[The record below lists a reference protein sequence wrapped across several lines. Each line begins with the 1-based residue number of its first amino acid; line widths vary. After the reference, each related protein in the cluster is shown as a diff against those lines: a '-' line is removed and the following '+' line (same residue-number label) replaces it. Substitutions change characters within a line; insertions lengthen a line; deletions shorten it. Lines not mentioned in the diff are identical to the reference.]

1 VQISLRSHLIAGTA
15 AVVGAGAI
23 AMNPVVGAQLSLPSV
38 AVPSV
43 ASVALAGLDSPIT
56 ELLSTVI
63 LGSQYLF
70 NTTVNPLLAASWP
83 YSGMGTIGGI
93 PVFPAALASPTAGG
107 YSSLGLVPQF
117 IDDALPAI
125 SQLGYNGS
133 DYLAVSA
140 AGLGGAGVLLSEG
153 VWNAAG
159 EALTLN
165 ISGAISTLISSVQ
178 AAGSLALASGAYV
191 LGGVVARAE
200 AVVNYLVAE
209 VPTLIGAT
217 VGQITAVV
225 NSAVAVVTNTV
236 AAIGGGD
243 LGGAYNAVVDGLL
256 GPSGIPGTLLNLT
269 IGAGV
274 QTAPITALTPAPYV
288 PATAF
293 VPSIRTEVQSLYKGL
308 AGALATPNPVSPP
321 VASVRK
327 AARSAASVAAPAA
340 VAAAADSSA
349 AAADS
354 SAPAEKP
361 AAHRASRKTARSA
374 STN

>member
-1 VQISLRSHLIAGTA
+1 
-15 AVVGAGAI
+15 
-23 AMNPVVGAQLSLPSV
+23 MNPVVGAQLSLPSV

>member
-70 NTTVNPLLAASWP
+70 NTTANPLLAASWP
-83 YSGMGTIGGI
+83 YAGFGQGI
-93 PVFPAALASPTAGG
+93 PVFPAALASPAAGG
-107 YSSLGLVPQF
+107 YSQVGLVPQ
-117 IDDALPAI
+117 IIADHLPAI
-125 SQLGYNGS
+125 SQLGINGS
-133 DYLAVSA
+133 QYLAASA
-140 AGLGGAGVLLSEG
+140 AGLVGAGILVNEG

-159 EALTLN
+159 ELLTLN

-236 AAIGGGD
+236 AAIGGGNFE
-243 LGGAYNAVVDGLL
+243 GAYNAVVDGLL
-256 GPSGIPGTLLNLT
+256 GPSGVPGTLLNLT

-274 QTAPITALTPAPYV
+274 QTAPIATFNPQTGAYTPT
-288 PATAF
+288 TAF
-293 VPSIRTEVQSLYKGL
+293 VPSVRTEVQSLVKGL
-308 AGALATPNPVSPP
+308 KTALATPNPVSPP

-327 AARSAASVAAPAA
+327 AARSAASVAAPA
-340 VAAAADSSA
+340 VAAAAGDSSA

-374 STN
+374 S

>member
-1 VQISLRSHLIAGTA
+1 
-15 AVVGAGAI
+15 
-23 AMNPVVGAQLSLPSV
+23 MGAQLSLPSI
-38 AVPSV
+38 ALPSV
-43 ASVALAGLDSPIT
+43 ANVALAGLDSPIS
-56 ELLSTVI
+56 ELLGTVI

-70 NTTVNPLLAASWP
+70 NTTANPLLAASWP
-83 YSGMGTIGGI
+83 SAGFGTAFGVP
-93 PVFPAALASPTAGG
+93 PVNYPLLPGALGASTAGG
-107 YSSLGLVPQF
+107 YSSVGLVPQI

-140 AGLGGAGVLLSEG
+140 AGLGGAGYLLSEG

-159 EALTLN
+159 ELLTLN
-165 ISGAISTLISSVQ
+165 IPGAISTLVSSVQ

-200 AVVNYLVAE
+200 AVVNYLVSELPA
-209 VPTLIGAT
+209 LIGGT
-217 VGQITAVV
+217 VAQVTTLV
-225 NSAVAVVTNTV
+225 NSVVKVVTNTV
-236 AAIGGGD
+236 GAIGAGN
-243 LGGAYNAVVDGLL
+243 LEGAFNSVVDGVF
-256 GPSGIPGTLLNLT
+256 GVTGVPGTLLNLT

-274 QTAPITALTPAPYV
+274 QYAPIATPNAAGVAAAFAPSV
-288 PATAF
+288 
-293 VPSIRTEVQSLYKGL
+293 RTEVQSLVKGV
-308 AGALATPNPVSPP
+308 ATALATPNPVSPP

-327 AARSAASVAAPAA
+327 AARSAASVARSAASVAAPA
-340 VAAAADSSA
+340 VAAPAGDSS

-361 AAHRASRKTARSA
+361 ATHRASRQAARAA

>member
-1 VQISLRSHLIAGTA
+1 
-15 AVVGAGAI
+15 
-23 AMNPVVGAQLSLPSV
+23 MGAQLSLPSV

-70 NTTVNPLLAASWP
+70 NTTANPLLAPSWP
-83 YSGMGTIGGI
+83 FSGMGTSGGA
-93 PVFPAALASPTAGG
+93 PVFPAALTSPAAGG
-107 YSSLGLVPQF
+107 YSSVGLVPQ
-117 IDDALPAI
+117 IIADHLPAI
-125 SQLGYNGS
+125 SQLGINGS
-133 DYLAVSA
+133 QYLAASA
-140 AGLGGAGVLLSEG
+140 AGLVGAGILVNEG

-159 EALTLN
+159 ELLTLN

-217 VGQITAVV
+217 VGQVTAVV
-225 NSAVAVVTNTV
+225 NSVVKVVTNSV
-236 AAIGGGD
+236 GAIGGGEF
-243 LGGAYNAVVDGLL
+243 GGAYNAVVDGLL
-256 GPSGIPGTLLNLT
+256 GPSGVPGTLLNLT

-274 QTAPITALTPAPYV
+274 QTAPITAFNPGPPPSYT

-293 VPSIRTEVQSLYKGL
+293 VPSVRTEVQSLVKGL
-308 AGALATPNPVSPP
+308 QGALATKNPVSPP

-327 AARSAASVAAPAA
+327 AARSAASVAAPA
-340 VAAAADSSA
+340 VAAAAGDSSA

>member
-1 VQISLRSHLIAGTA
+1 
-15 AVVGAGAI
+15 
-23 AMNPVVGAQLSLPSV
+23 MNPVMGAQLSLPSV

-70 NTTVNPLLAASWP
+70 NTTANPLLAASWP
-83 YSGMGTIGGI
+83 YAGFGQGF
-93 PVFPAALASPTAGG
+93 PVFPAALASPAAGG
-107 YSSLGLVPQF
+107 YSKVGLIPQ
-117 IDDALPAI
+117 IIADHLPAI
-125 SQLGYNGS
+125 SQLGVNGS
-133 DYLAVSA
+133 QYLAASA
-140 AGLGGAGVLLSEG
+140 AGLVGAGILVNEG

-159 EALTLN
+159 ELLTLN

-217 VGQITAVV
+217 VGQVTAVV
-225 NSAVAVVTNTV
+225 NSVVKVVTNTV
-236 AAIGGGD
+236 AAIGGGNFE
-243 LGGAYNAVVDGLL
+243 GAYNAVVDGLL
-256 GPSGIPGTLLNLT
+256 GPSGVPGTLLNLT

-274 QTAPITALTPAPYV
+274 QTAPITSFTPPATYV

-293 VPSIRTEVQSLYKGL
+293 VPSVRTEVQSLVKGL
-308 AGALATPNPVSPP
+308 QGALATPNPVSPP

-327 AARSAASVAAPAA
+327 AARSAASVAAPA
-340 VAAAADSSA
+340 VAAAAGDSSA

-374 STN
+374 S

>member
-1 VQISLRSHLIAGTA
+1 
-15 AVVGAGAI
+15 
-23 AMNPVVGAQLSLPSV
+23 MGAQLSLPSV

-43 ASVALAGLDSPIT
+43 ASVALAGLNSPIT

-70 NTTVNPLLAASWP
+70 NTTANPLLAPSWS
-83 YSGMGTIGGI
+83 YSGLGDGL
-93 PVFPAALASPTAGG
+93 PVFPAALASPAAGG
-107 YSSLGLVPQF
+107 YSQVGLIPQ
-117 IDDALPAI
+117 IIADHLPAI
-125 SQLGYNGS
+125 SQLGINGS
-133 DYLAVSA
+133 QYLAASA
-140 AGLGGAGVLLSEG
+140 AGLVGAGILVNEG

-159 EALTLN
+159 KLLTLN
-165 ISGAISTLISSVQ
+165 ISAAISTLISSVQ

-209 VPTLIGAT
+209 VPKLIGAT
-217 VGQITAVV
+217 VGQVTAVV
-225 NSAVAVVTNTV
+225 NSVVKVVTNTV
-236 AAIGGGD
+236 AAIGGGNFE
-243 LGGAYNAVVDGLL
+243 GAYNAVVDGLL
-256 GPSGIPGTLLNLT
+256 GPSGVPGTLLNLT

-274 QTAPITALTPAPYV
+274 QTAPITSFTPPATYV

-293 VPSIRTEVQSLYKGL
+293 VPSVRTEVQSLVKGL
-308 AGALATPNPVSPP
+308 QGALATPNPVSPPVSPP

-327 AARSAASVAAPAA
+327 AARSAASVAAPAVAA
-340 VAAAADSSA
+340 VAGDSSA

-361 AAHRASRKTARSA
+361 AAHRASRKTARAA